1 MSSSQIGTPRASLYR
16 SYSRGK
22 NNGSS
27 SENLPP
33 RTINRVAR
41 EIRDLHKSP
50 PDGVSLVVDADTG
63 VPASL
68 GEVLVSRCHR
78 IVPQR
83 ATGCCR
89 LRPWQDPS
97 RTLERLFP
105 LFFPFPLAGYVF
117 CYSYYSQRKL
127 LEFSTGEPPFVSHFL
142 CPFVVRPRLR
152 VLPEHLTRQNT
163 FSSNW
168 FFLPISPHLLL
179 VAIS

>member
-105 LFFPFPLAGYVF
+105 LFFPFPLAGAILTIRNENYWSSRLANHHLSHIS
-117 CYSYYSQRKL
+117 CAL
-127 LEFSTGEPPFVSHFL
+127 LSLG
-142 CPFVVRPRLR
+142 RD
-152 VLPEHLTRQNT
+152 
-163 FSSNW
+163 
-168 FFLPISPHLLL
+168 
-179 VAIS
+179 